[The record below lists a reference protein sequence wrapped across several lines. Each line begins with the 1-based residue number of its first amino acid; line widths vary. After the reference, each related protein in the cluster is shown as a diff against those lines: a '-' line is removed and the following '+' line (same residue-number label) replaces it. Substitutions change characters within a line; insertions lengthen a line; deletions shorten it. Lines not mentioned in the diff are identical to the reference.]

1 MAKIQRVKAYTYK
14 DHNVYKY
21 RLNIPSDELEKLGWK
36 EGTEV
41 EIKAK
46 NKKLEIT
53 KSKLWPHNVYII
65 MTPYSKCWKIETEKN
80 VEENF

>member
-21 RLNIPSDELEKLGWK
+21 RLNIPADELEKLGWK

-41 EIKAK
+41 EITAK
-46 NKKLEIT
+46 NKKLEI
-53 KSKLWPHNVYII
+53 SKL
-65 MTPYSKCWKIETEKN
+65 
-80 VEENF
+80 